1 MKLGNVKGV
10 IEFDPSKKYL
20 FILGD
25 DVTMGEVEPIM
36 KDLKEYLGDE
46 AKCYFIGGPF
56 LKDYE
61 EIEGDC
67 WECIPDS
74 MSPSGFK
81 IVQRARNN

>member
-20 FILGD
+20 LVLGD
-25 DVTMGEVEPIM
+25 DVTRVEAEPILE
-36 KDLKEYLGDE
+36 DLKEYLGDE
-46 AKCYFIGGPF
+46 VKIFFIGGPF
-56 LKDYE
+56 LKDFE

-67 WECIPDS
+67 WECVPDP

-81 IVQRARNN
+81 IVQRVRDS